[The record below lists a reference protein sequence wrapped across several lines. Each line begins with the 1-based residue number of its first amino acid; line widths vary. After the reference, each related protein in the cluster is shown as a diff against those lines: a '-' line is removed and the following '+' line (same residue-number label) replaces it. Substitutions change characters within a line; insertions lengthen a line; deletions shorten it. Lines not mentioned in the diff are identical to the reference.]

1 MTKPRTNY
9 IFVDYENVQMVDLQL
24 IREKPVKVVLVVGD
38 RQKNL
43 PVSLVRLAIEIGR
56 EQVEILESG
65 CTGKNALDLVL
76 AYHLGRRAKED
87 PDGYFHILSKD
98 KAFDALVAHLKEADV
113 RALRTEVF
121 DQIPVLRDVKTIP
134 LAERVRQ
141 VKDRI
146 GKLKADGRPKKL
158 KKLQSMIHSQFHK
171 QLNESDVDA
180 VVTGLKKDKAIT
192 VSDKDS
198 VSYAIASSS

>member
-9 IFVDYENVQMVDLQL
+9 IFVDYENVQKVDLQL
-24 IREKPVKVVLVVGD
+24 IREKPVNVVLVVGE
-38 RQKNL
+38 RQKIM
-43 PVSLVRLAIEIGR
+43 PSLARLGIEIGR
-56 EQVEILESG
+56 EQVEIVESG

-76 AYHLGRRAKED
+76 AYHVGRRAKED
-87 PDGYFHILSKD
+87 PDGYFHILSND

-113 RALRTEVF
+113 RAARAEVF
-121 DQIPVLRDVKTIP
+121 DQIPVLRDVRTIP

-146 GKLKADGRPKKL
+146 GKLQPDGRPKKL

-171 QLNESDVDA
+171 QLTEDDVDA

-198 VSYAIASSS
+198 VSYAIGS

>member
-9 IFVDYENVQMVDLQL
+9 IFVDYENVHEMDLHL

-38 RQKNL
+38 RQKSL

-76 AYHLGRRAKED
+76 AYHMGWRAKED

-98 KAFDALVAHLKEADV
+98 KAFDALVAHLKAGEV
-113 RALRTEVF
+113 RAARAEVF
-121 DQIPVLRDVKTIP
+121 DQIPVLRDAKTLP
-134 LAERVRQ
+134 LADRVRQ

-146 GKLKADGRPKKL
+146 GKLKGDGRPKKL

-171 QLNESDVDA
+171 QLTEDDVDA
-180 VVTGLKKDKAIT
+180 VVKRLEKDKAIT
-192 VSDKDS
+192 VSDKNS
-198 VSYAIASSS
+198 VTYALANSS

>member
-9 IFVDYENVQMVDLQL
+9 IFVDYENVQKVDLQL

-38 RQKNL
+38 RQKSL
-43 PVSLVRLAIEIGR
+43 PVPLVRLAIEVGR

-76 AYHLGRRAKED
+76 AYHVGRRAKED

-98 KAFDALVAHLKEADV
+98 KAFDALVAHLKAENV
-113 RALRTEVF
+113 RASRADVF

-158 KKLQSMIHSQFHK
+158 KKLQSMIAAQFHK
-171 QLNESDVDA
+171 QLTEDEVDA
-180 VVTGLKKDKAIT
+180 VVKGLARDKAIT

-198 VSYAIASSS
+198 VSYALEGSS